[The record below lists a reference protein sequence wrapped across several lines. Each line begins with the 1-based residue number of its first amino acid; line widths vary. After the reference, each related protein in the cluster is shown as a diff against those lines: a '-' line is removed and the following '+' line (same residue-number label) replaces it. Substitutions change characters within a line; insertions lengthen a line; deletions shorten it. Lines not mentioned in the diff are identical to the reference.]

1 MCWKNNKSM
10 GASLMNRGEA
20 LGKPRVGRVGY
31 INCFPI
37 FYPLEKGLIKL
48 SAQIVADH
56 PSNLNSLFA
65 AGDIEVTAVSSIAY
79 AHQCS
84 SCVVL
89 PDLAIAS
96 DGAVWSVALLSRVPL
111 SQLKGERVSLTPY
124 SATSIAL
131 LQILLS
137 RFYEVE
143 VEYFYRPQ
151 GVSPWWG
158 EPKATLVIGDE
169 ALKTIYRYLEEDE
182 LCANQKC
189 YVYDLGAEWKK
200 FTGKQMVFALWVVR
214 RDFMEQHPVLLRE
227 TWLAL
232 QEAKSWSS
240 RHRRFIAE
248 QAQSLIRIPAEIME
262 DYFRHIKY
270 ELYLNGLHQFFE
282 YAWHCGVLDSQVQA
296 EVWRDPVVEPVK
308 HG

>member
-1 MCWKNNKSM
+1 M
-10 GASLMNRGEA
+10 
-20 LGKPRVGRVGY
+20 
-31 INCFPI
+31 
-37 FYPLEKGLIKL
+37 
-48 SAQIVADH
+48 
-56 PSNLNSLFA
+56 
-65 AGDIEVTAVSSIAY
+65 
-79 AHQCS
+79 
-84 SCVVL
+84 
-89 PDLAIAS
+89 
-96 DGAVWSVALLSRVPL
+96 
-111 SQLKGERVSLTPY
+111 
-124 SATSIAL
+124 
-131 LQILLS
+131 
-137 RFYEVE
+137 
-143 VEYFYRPQ
+143 
-151 GVSPWWG
+151 SPWWG

-182 LCANQKC
+182 LSANQKC